1 MFGVSHVRFFK
12 KAVAKRTLRFADSKL
27 FSSVPN
33 DPKDKFLAQLC
44 SFLDRHCSH
53 IRRRIAFTGTDE
65 NANQTRA
72 IIGKPHK
79 KVPKP
84 LCLPLTFKCGW
95 RAMTVGSPLPAL
107 TAVHTIS
114 FPCNRSRRNPSF
126 TFHPMRRVPVM
137 HEHIS
142 L

>member
-1 MFGVSHVRFFK
+1 MSDSLK
-12 KAVAKRTLRFADSKL
+12 KPWQRGHCALPTANCFHLSPTIPKAS
-27 FSSVPN
+27 FSPSSARSLTDIVLIS
-33 DPKDKFLAQLC
+33 DGG
-44 SFLDRHCSH
+44 S
-53 IRRRIAFTGTDE
+53 AFTGTDE